1 MILNKKITKKVKAI
15 VVPTSG
21 GHSAVV
27 ISNLRPKSPILA
39 LCPNEK
45 VARSLLLNYG
55 VFPIITDM
63 VKDDDM
69 DDTVNNARDVAVKVL
84 GLQEKDII
92 IITGGIHHNK
102 VVKQTNFMKIEE
114 I

>member
-1 MILNKKITKKVKAI
+1 
-15 VVPTSG
+15 
-21 GHSAVV
+21 
-27 ISNLRPKSPILA
+27 
-39 LCPNEK
+39 
-45 VARSLLLNYG
+45 
-55 VFPIITDM
+55 M

-69 DDTVNNARDVAVKVL
+69 DETVDNARDVAKEVL

-102 VVKQTNFMKIEE
+102 AIKQTNFMKIEE